1 MKNKISISFL
11 AVSTI
16 AGLFLFLGFGCKG
29 LTQTQQ
35 QLTKPISLEY
45 WTVFD
50 DVDALRAA
58 VSKFNSSRPQITVN
72 IRQIRAEELYP
83 RLVEALAE
91 DRGPDIISIK
101 NRWLKIYQS
110 KLVPMPASINDTTVV
125 TQKGQFST
133 ETVVNAVP
141 RAMVNLAGLDREYV
155 KVVKDDVVL
164 GDQIYGLPLSL
175 DTMAVYYNKDI
186 LDRSGVPEPPKN
198 WEEFQAAVKKINRYD
213 KKNNKIIQSGTAL
226 GTGSNV
232 PGSDD
237 ILYALFRQSGVAFSA
252 KSGQALF
259 NLTTGGRGEETPA
272 MAVLNF
278 YTDYANST
286 RDTYSWNSEM
296 GNALDQF
303 VNGSVGFFFGYSYNY
318 SQIKARA
325 PQLNFEILPLFQ
337 LNPEKPVNVA
347 NYWIQ
352 TVVAKSKNQ
361 NEAWNLIDFLA
372 HSQVTKD
379 YLTATGRPTALRAFI
394 SAQKE
399 KPELLPFVSDVL
411 IAENWYRGSNYEAA
425 VKSISDLLRDWLVPG
440 PDNMDQS
447 EWRQN
452 LLNTAAAK
460 INQTI

>member
-11 AVSTI
+11 AIFMV

-29 LTQTQQ
+29 LSQTEVQA
-35 QLTKPISLEY
+35 TKPITLEY

-50 DVDALRAA
+50 NVDALRAMVA
-58 VSKFNSSRPQITVN
+58 KFNSSHPQIIVN
-72 IRQIRAEELYP
+72 IRQIREAELYP

-101 NRWLKIYQS
+101 NRWVKTFQS
-110 KLVPMPASINDTTVV
+110 KLTPMPASVNDTTVV
-125 TQKGQFST
+125 VQKGQFSSQT
-133 ETVVNAVP
+133 IVTTNPKTMVNA
-141 RAMVNLAGLDREYV
+141 LSLDREYV
-155 KVVKDDVVL
+155 KVVKDDVMI
-164 GDQIYGLPLSL
+164 GNSIYGLPISL

-186 LDRSGVPEPPKN
+186 LDRSGVPEPPKT
-198 WEEFQAAVKKINRYD
+198 WDEFQAAVKKINKYD
-213 KKNNKIIQSGTAL
+213 KKTNKITQSGTAL
-226 GTGSNV
+226 GTGSNI

-237 ILYALFRQSGVAFSA
+237 ILYALFRQSSVPFSA

-259 NLTTGGRGEETPA
+259 NLAEGGRGAETPA

-286 RDTYSWNSEM
+286 RDTYSWNGEM

-303 VNGSVGFFFGYSYNY
+303 VNGTVGFFFGYSYNY
-318 SQIKARA
+318 AQIKARA
-325 PQLNFEILPLFQ
+325 PQLNLEVLPLFQ

-352 TVVAKSKNQ
+352 TVTAKSRNQ
-361 NEAWNLIDFLA
+361 NEAWNLIDFLT
-372 HSQVTKD
+372 HSKVTKD
-379 YLTATGRPTALRAFI
+379 YLDATGRPTALRAFI

-399 KPELLPFVSDVL
+399 KPELVPFVSDVL

-425 VKSISDLLRDWLVPG
+425 VKALNDLLHDWLIPAPG
-440 PDNMDQS
+440 DFDQS

>member
-11 AVSTI
+11 AISMI

-29 LTQTQQ
+29 ITQAER
-35 QLTKPISLEY
+35 QLTKPVTLEY

-58 VSKFNSSRPQITVN
+58 VAKFNATRPQVTVN
-72 IRQIRAEELYP
+72 IRQIREAELYP

-101 NRWLKIYQS
+101 NRWLKTFQS
-110 KLVPMPASINDTTVV
+110 KLVPMPASVNDTTVV
-125 TQKGQFST
+125 VQKGQFST
-133 ETVVNAVP
+133 ETIVNNTP
-141 RAMVNLAGLDREYV
+141 RPMINLLGLDREYV
-155 KVVKDDVVL
+155 KVVKDDVVI

-175 DTMAVYYNKDI
+175 DTMAIYYNKDI

-198 WEEFQAAVKKINRYD
+198 WEEFQAAVKKINKYD
-213 KKNNKIIQSGTAL
+213 KKTNKIVQSGTAL
-226 GTGSNV
+226 GTGSNIN
-232 PGSDD
+232 GADD

-259 NLTTGGRGEETPA
+259 NLTTGGGDETPA

-318 SQIKARA
+318 PQIKARA
-325 PQLNFEILPLFQ
+325 PQLNFEVLPLFQ

-347 NYWIQ
+347 NYWVQ
-352 TVVAKSKNQ
+352 TVVGKSKNQ
-361 NEAWNLIDFLA
+361 NEAWNLIDFLT
-372 HSQVTKD
+372 HSKTTKD
-379 YLTATGRPTALRAFI
+379 YLDATGRPTALRAFI

-399 KPELLPFVSDVL
+399 KLELLPFVSDVL

-425 VKSISDLLRDWLVPG
+425 NRAINDLLSAWLIPG
-440 PDNMDQS
+440 PEDKGQA
-447 EWRQN
+447 EWRQT
-452 LLNTAAAK
+452 LLNDAAAK

>member
-1 MKNKISISFL
+1 MKNKILFSFL
-11 AVSTI
+11 AIFLVT
-16 AGLFLFLGFGCKG
+16 GLFLFLGFGCKG
-29 LTQTQQ
+29 LSTTEQ
-35 QLTKPISLEY
+35 QLTKPVTLEY

-58 VSKFNSSRPQITVN
+58 VAKFNSNHPQITVN
-72 IRQIRAEELYP
+72 IRQLRAEELYP

-101 NRWLKIYQS
+101 NRWLKTFQT
-110 KLVPMPASINDTTVV
+110 KLAPMPASINDTTVV
-125 TQKGQFST
+125 VQKGQFSSQT
-133 ETVVNAVP
+133 IVNNNP
-141 RAMVNLAGLDREYV
+141 RVLVNLLGLDREYV
-155 KVVKDDVVL
+155 KVVKDDVVI

-198 WEEFQAAVKKINRYD
+198 WDEFQVAVKKINRYD
-213 KKNNKIIQSGTAL
+213 KKTNKIVQSGTAL
-226 GTGSNV
+226 GTGNNI
-232 PGSDD
+232 PGADD

-259 NLTTGGRGEETPA
+259 NLTSGSRGEETPA

-286 RDTYSWNSEM
+286 RDTYSWNGEM
-296 GNALDQF
+296 NNALDQF
-303 VNGSVGFFFGYSYNY
+303 VNGSAGFFFGYSYHHP
-318 SQIKARA
+318 QIKARA
-325 PQLNFEILPLFQ
+325 PQLNFGVLPMFQ

-352 TVVAKSKNQ
+352 TVVGKSKNQ
-361 NEAWNLIDFLA
+361 NEAWNLVDFLT
-372 HSQVTKD
+372 HSKVTKE
-379 YLTATGRPTALRAFI
+379 YLDASGRPTALRAYI

-399 KPELLPFVSDVL
+399 KPELSPFVSDVL
-411 IAENWYRGSNYEAA
+411 IAENWYRGGNYEAA
-425 VKSISDLLRDWLVPG
+425 VKAINDLMRDWLIPG
-440 PDNMDQS
+440 PINVGQV
-447 EWRQN
+447 EWRQE